1 MSPSTD
7 HTSPGLPPPLHETL
21 APPTYSSYRPAQ
33 TASTSNFSDSAS
45 TDDSGVS
52 MDTNGGQTPGG
63 PPTYDLTVPRLPSPH
78 KDPGGNLP
86 TEGACSGILHS
97 TSSQLPPDAMTGTVA
112 ILPTSS
118 DIGFTYTSMGSPD
131 HLQQWYHN
139 TTGLTSARPA
149 NTASQLDDSPA
160 HTPSDTSSTWG
171 SSTRPF
177 VESPSPMGV
186 LQGTTGGG
194 GGEGKKQLLYGLFS
208 RSEDGSRW
216 HCEECKRLFSSQG
229 SLRAH
234 ARIHTGERPYQCQ
247 YCFRAFCQASTLRS
261 HERLHTGEKPYK
273 CEDCGRAF
281 TQSAGLRSHRKTH
294 RYAS

>member
-1 MSPSTD
+1 M
-7 HTSPGLPPPLHETL
+7 EI
-21 APPTYSSYRPAQ
+21 
-33 TASTSNFSDSAS
+33 
-45 TDDSGVS
+45 
-52 MDTNGGQTPGG
+52 NGGQTPGG
-63 PPTYDLTVPRLPSPH
+63 PPTYDLTTPRLPSPH
-78 KDPGGNLP
+78 KDGGNLP
-86 TEGACSGILHS
+86 TEGACNGVLHN
-97 TSSQLPPDAMTGTVA
+97 TTGTQLLPDLMSGVA

-118 DIGFTYTSMGSPD
+118 DIGFTYANMGSPD

-139 TTGLTSARPA
+139 TTPLTSARVPG
-149 NTASQLDDSPA
+149 NTASQLDHSPT

-171 SSTRPF
+171 GSTGPF
-177 VESPSPMGV
+177 VESPAPIGMS
-186 LQGTTGGG
+186 QDTTGSG